1 MPISGARSG
10 ALNRSA
16 AGMTIQDLGAI
27 GELVGAVATVA
38 TLAYLAVQIRANTQM
53 MRAQSRRE
61 HQSSNAQYAIAL
73 AQNSDLADI
82 FNRGL
87 AGFESLTDA
96 ERTQFIFL
104 FSQIVGVVEAAY
116 GDWKNGVTDRA
127 ELDRTMA
134 GSGALL
140 ASPGGRSYWRAF
152 SARGGYS
159 EGFRSFMDS
168 KLSDRSGPDPGSR
181 EDAAE
186 PGAAGVERQES

>member
-1 MPISGARSG
+1 
-10 ALNRSA
+10 
-16 AGMTIQDLGAI
+16 MTIQDLGAI

-38 TLAYLAVQIRANTQM
+38 TLAYLAVQIRENTQM

-61 HQSSNAQYAIAL
+61 HQSSNAQYAMAL
-73 AQNSDLADI
+73 AQNSNLAEI

-96 ERTQFIFL
+96 ERTQFTFL

-127 ELDRTMA
+127 QLDRTMA

-140 ASPGGRSYWRAF
+140 ATPGGRSYWRAF
-152 SARGGYS
+152 AARGGYS
-159 EGFRSFMDS
+159 EGFRDFIERE
-168 KLSDRSGPDPGSR
+168 LSNRSRPKPGSR
-181 EDAAE
+181 EDAVQ
-186 PGAAGVERQES
+186 PGAAAGER